1 MTSESIGPRD
11 QIQTLVSDALQE
23 AMRSGALPQA
33 ETPQVSVER
42 PQSIE
47 NGDFASSLPLK
58 LARGMRMNP
67 LQIAEKLAELVP
79 LGGPVERVW
88 AAKPGF
94 VNIALSPSWLSTRV
108 DLIRGAG
115 ASYGNVDIGD
125 GKRVQV
131 EFVSVNPTGP
141 VHVGHARGAV
151 FGSALAKILEAAGFS
166 VKREYYLNDAGTQM
180 GHFHKT
186 LLARYK
192 QAHGV
197 AAEVHAEGYQGEYMV
212 DLAREIADQVGK
224 KFLDMDDSEA
234 EAELGEIGLQR
245 MVAEIRSD
253 MAALRVN
260 YDEWFSERSLF
271 ADGHYD
277 AAMKLLKDQGYLV
290 ERDGAT
296 WFASSALGDDEDKV
310 VIRRTGVPTYFATD
324 LAYHYEKF
332 KNRGFDRVIDI
343 FGADHQGHARFFK
356 AMAKALGIEDGRLDL
371 LIYQLV
377 TLKRGDEVVRFSKRT
392 GDLITL
398 RELIEEV
405 GADACRFV
413 FLSRSTDSQ
422 MDFDLELAKEE
433 SSENPVYY
441 VQYAHA
447 RIASILRL
455 AAERGIDFSDGDTS
469 LLDHESE
476 LALIRKMLV
485 LPETVEFMAEN
496 LEPQHLPHYS
506 IELATS
512 FHTFYQQRRVVS
524 SKPEDLGI
532 TKARLK
538 LVDAART
545 VLARCLDLMIMEAPD
560 QM

>member
-1 MTSESIGPRD
+1 MTGEPIGPRD

-23 AMRSGALPQA
+23 AMHSGALPQA
-33 ETPQVSVER
+33 DTPPVSVER
-42 PQSIE
+42 PQNIE
-47 NGDFASSLPLK
+47 NGDFASSIPLK

-67 LQIAEKLAELVP
+67 LQIAEKLAKLVP
-79 LGGPVERVW
+79 LGGAVDRVW

-94 VNIALSPSWLSTRV
+94 VNIALSPAWLGTRV

-115 ASYGNVDIGD
+115 ATYGNVGLGD

-151 FGSALAKILEAAGFS
+151 FGSALARILEAAGYS
-166 VKREYYLNDAGTQM
+166 VEREYYVNDSGNQM
-180 GHFHKT
+180 AHFHKT
-186 LLARYK
+186 LMARYK

-197 AAEVHAEGYQGEYMV
+197 EAEVHAEGYQGEYMV
-212 DLAREIADQVGK
+212 DLAARIVDEEGGR
-224 KFLDMDDSEA
+224 FLDMDEAAA
-234 EAELGEIGLQR
+234 EAELGEIGLQH
-245 MVAEIRSD
+245 MVDEIRSD
-253 MAALRVN
+253 MRALRVD
-260 YDEWFSERSLF
+260 YDVWFSERSLF
-271 ADGHYD
+271 PDGQFD

-290 ERDGAT
+290 ERDDAT
-296 WFASSALGDDEDKV
+296 WFTSSALGDDDDKV
-310 VIRRTGVPTYFATD
+310 IIRSTGVPTYFATD
-324 LAYHYEKF
+324 VAYHYDKF
-332 KNRGFDRVIDI
+332 KKRGFDRVIDI

-356 AMAKALGIEDGRLDL
+356 AMTGALGIEDGRLDL
-371 LIYQLV
+371 LLYQLV
-377 TLKRGDEVVRFSKRT
+377 TLKRGEEVVRLSKRT

-398 RELIEEV
+398 RELIDEV

-447 RIASILRL
+447 RIASILSL
-455 AAERGIDFSDGDTS
+455 AAERGIDFTDGDTS

-496 LEPQHLPHYS
+496 LEPQHLPHYA

-512 FHTFYQQRRVVS
+512 LHTFYQQRRVVS
-524 SKPEDLGI
+524 SKPEDLDI

-560 QM
+560 EM

>member
-1 MTSESIGPRD
+1 MTFESTIPGNHIR
-11 QIQTLVSDALQE
+11 TLISDALEE
-23 AMRSGALPQA
+23 AMLSGALPQVD
-33 ETPQVSVER
+33 TPPVSVER
-42 PQSIE
+42 PQNIE
-47 NGDFASSLPLK
+47 NGDFASSTPLK
-58 LARGMRMNP
+58 LARPMRMNP
-67 LQIAEKLAELVP
+67 LRIAEKLAELIHV
-79 LGGPVERVW
+79 GGQVERVW

-94 VNIALSPSWLSTRV
+94 INIGLSSKWLASRV
-108 DLIRGAG
+108 DLIRDAD
-115 ASYGNVDIGD
+115 ATYGNISIGD

-151 FGSALAKILEAAGFS
+151 VGSALAKILEAAGYS
-166 VKREYYLNDAGTQM
+166 VEREYYLNDSGNQM
-180 GHFHKT
+180 GHFYKT

-192 QAHGV
+192 QANGV
-197 AAEVHAEGYQGEYMV
+197 AAEIHAEGYQGDYMV
-212 DLAREIADQVGK
+212 DLAREISDQEGRR
-224 KFLDMDDSEA
+224 FLDIDDAEA

-245 MVAEIRSD
+245 MVDEIRTD
-253 MAALRVN
+253 MSALRVD
-260 YDEWFSERSLF
+260 YDSWFSERSLF
-271 ADGHYD
+271 ADGQFD

-290 ERDGAT
+290 EKDGAT
-296 WFASSALGDDEDKV
+296 WFTSSALGDDKDKV
-310 VIRRTGVPTYFATD
+310 IIRSTGVPTYFATD
-324 LAYHYEKF
+324 LAYHYDKF

-356 AMAKALGIEDGRLDL
+356 AMTPALGIEDGRLEL
-371 LIYQLV
+371 LLYQLV
-377 TLKRGDEVVRFSKRT
+377 TLKRGDEVVRLSKRT

-413 FLSRSTDSQ
+413 FLSRSIDSQ

-433 SSENPVYY
+433 SAENPVYY

-455 AAERGIDFSDGDTS
+455 AAERGIDFTDGDTS

-496 LEPQHLPHYS
+496 LEPQHLPHYA

-524 SKPEDLGI
+524 SNPEDLDV

-545 VLARCLDLMIMEAPD
+545 VLARCLDLMLMEAPD
-560 QM
+560 KM

>member
-11 QIQTLVSDALQE
+11 QIQALVSDALEE

-33 ETPQVSVER
+33 DVPPVSVER
-42 PQSIE
+42 PQNIE
-47 NGDFASSLPLK
+47 NGDFASSVPLK
-58 LARGMRMNP
+58 LARAMRMNP
-67 LQIAEKLAELVP
+67 LQIAEKLAEFVP
-79 LGGPVERVW
+79 VGGPVERVW

-94 VNIALSPSWLSTRV
+94 VNIALSPDWLASRV
-108 DLIRGAG
+108 DLIRAEGAG
-115 ASYGNVDIGD
+115 YGNADIGE

-151 FGSALAKILEAAGFS
+151 VGSALAKILEAAGYS
-166 VKREYYLNDAGTQM
+166 VEREYYVNDSGNQM

-197 AAEVHAEGYQGEYMV
+197 EAEVHAEGYQGDYMV
-212 DLAREIADQVGK
+212 DLAKRIIDEEGGR
-224 KFLDMDDSEA
+224 FLDIPEAEA
-234 EAELGEIGLQR
+234 EAELGEIGLR
-245 MVAEIRSD
+245 HMVDEIRSD
-253 MAALRVN
+253 MEALRVD
-260 YDEWFSERSLF
+260 YDVWFSERSLF
-271 ADGHYD
+271 ADGQFD
-277 AAMKLLKDQGYLV
+277 AAMKLLKDQDYLV
-290 ERDGAT
+290 ERDNAT
-296 WFASSALGDDEDKV
+296 WFTSSALGDDDDKV
-310 VIRRTGVPTYFATD
+310 IVRSTGVPTYFATD
-324 LAYHYEKF
+324 VAYHYDKF
-332 KNRGFDRVIDI
+332 KNREFDRVIDI

-356 AMAKALGIEDGRLDL
+356 AMTAALGIEDGRLDL
-371 LIYQLV
+371 LLYQLV
-377 TLKRGDEVVRFSKRT
+377 TLKRGEEVVRLSKRT

-455 AAERGIDFSDGDTS
+455 AADRGIDFTDGNTA

-496 LEPQHLPHYS
+496 LEPQHLPHYA
-506 IELATS
+506 IELATA

-524 SKPEDLGI
+524 SKPEDMDI

-538 LVDAART
+538 LVDAARA

-560 QM
+560 EM

>member
-11 QIQTLVSDALQE
+11 QVQALVSDALQE

-33 ETPQVSVER
+33 DIPPVSVER
-42 PQSIE
+42 PQKIE
-47 NGDFASSLPLK
+47 NGDFASSVPLK

-67 LQIAEKLAELVP
+67 LQIAEKLAGLVP
-79 LGGPVERVW
+79 VGGPVERVW

-94 VNIALSPSWLSTRV
+94 VNIALSPAWLATRV
-108 DLIRGAG
+108 DLIREAG
-115 ASYGNVDIGD
+115 AAYGNVDIGH

-151 FGSALAKILEAAGFS
+151 VGSALAKILEAAGYS
-166 VKREYYLNDAGTQM
+166 VEREYYVNDSGNQM

-197 AAEVHAEGYQGEYMV
+197 EAEVHAEGYQGEYMV
-212 DLAREIADQVGK
+212 DLAREIADEVGRR
-224 KFLDMDDSEA
+224 FLDMDEAEA

-245 MVAEIRSD
+245 MVDGIRSD
-253 MAALRVN
+253 MAALRVE
-260 YDEWFSERSLF
+260 YDVWFSERSLF
-271 ADGHYD
+271 ANGQFD
-277 AAMKLLKDQGYLV
+277 ATMKLLKDQDYLV
-290 ERDGAT
+290 ERDDAT
-296 WFASSALGDDEDKV
+296 WFTSSALGDDDDKV
-310 VIRRTGVPTYFATD
+310 VIRSTGVPTYFATD
-324 LAYHYEKF
+324 MAYHYDKF

-356 AMAKALGIEDGRLDL
+356 AMTAALGIEDGRLDL
-371 LIYQLV
+371 LLYQLV
-377 TLKRGDEVVRFSKRT
+377 TLKRGEEVVRLSKRT

-398 RELIEEV
+398 RELIDEV

-413 FLSRSTDSQ
+413 FLSRSIDSQ
-422 MDFDLELAKEE
+422 MDFDMELAKEE

-506 IELATS
+506 IELATA

-524 SKPEDLGI
+524 SKPEDLDI

-545 VLARCLDLMIMEAPD
+545 VLARCLDLMIMNAPD

>member
-1 MTSESIGPRD
+1 MTLESTLPGD
-11 QIQTLVSDALQE
+11 QIRTLISDALEE
-23 AMRSGALPQA
+23 AMRSGTLPQVD
-33 ETPQVSVER
+33 TPPVSVER
-42 PQSIE
+42 PQNIE
-47 NGDFASSLPLK
+47 NGDFASSTPLK
-58 LARGMRMNP
+58 LARPMRMSP
-67 LQIAEKLAELVP
+67 LQIAENLAELIPV
-79 LGGPVERVW
+79 GGQVERVW

-94 VNIALSPSWLSTRV
+94 VNIALSPEWLASQV
-108 DLIRGAG
+108 DLIRDADDT
-115 ASYGNVDIGD
+115 YGNINIGD

-151 FGSALAKILEAAGFS
+151 IGSALAKILEAAGYS
-166 VKREYYLNDAGTQM
+166 VEREYYLNDSGNQM

-192 QAHGV
+192 QANGV
-197 AAEVHAEGYQGEYMV
+197 AAEIHAEGYQGDYMV
-212 DLAREIADQVGK
+212 DLAREISDQEGRR
-224 KFLDMDDSEA
+224 FLEMDDAEA

-245 MVAEIRSD
+245 MVDAIRSD
-253 MAALRVN
+253 MSTLRVD
-260 YDEWFSERSLF
+260 YDSWFSERSLF
-271 ADGHYD
+271 TDGQFD
-277 AAMKLLKDQGYLV
+277 ATMKLLKDQGYV
-290 ERDGAT
+290 AEKDGAT
-296 WFASSALGDDEDKV
+296 WFTSSALGDDEDKV
-310 VIRRTGVPTYFATD
+310 IIRSTGVPTYFATD
-324 LAYHYEKF
+324 MAYHYDKF

-356 AMAKALGIEDGRLDL
+356 AMTPALGIEDGRLEL
-371 LIYQLV
+371 LLYQLV
-377 TLKRGDEVVRFSKRT
+377 TLKRGDEVVRLSKRT

-413 FLSRSTDSQ
+413 FLSRSIDSQ

-433 SSENPVYY
+433 SAENPVYY

-455 AAERGIDFSDGDTS
+455 ATERGIDFTDGDTS

-496 LEPQHLPHYS
+496 MEPQHLPHYA

-524 SKPEDLGI
+524 SKPEDLDV
-532 TKARLK
+532 TKSRLK

-545 VLARCLDLMIMEAPD
+545 VLARCLDLMLMEAPD
-560 QM
+560 KM

>member
-1 MTSESIGPRD
+1 MTLESTIPGNHIR
-11 QIQTLVSDALQE
+11 TLISDALEE
-23 AMRSGALPQA
+23 AMRSGALPQV
-33 ETPQVSVER
+33 ETPPVSVER
-42 PQSIE
+42 PQKIE
-47 NGDFASSLPLK
+47 NGDFASSTPLK
-58 LARGMRMNP
+58 LAKPMRMNP
-67 LQIAEKLAELVP
+67 LQIAEKLAELIPV
-79 LGGPVERVW
+79 GGQVERVW
-88 AAKPGF
+88 TAKPGF
-94 VNIALSPSWLSTRV
+94 VNIALSPEWLASRV
-108 DLIRGAG
+108 DLIRDANDT
-115 ASYGNVDIGD
+115 YGNIGIGD

-151 FGSALAKILEAAGFS
+151 VGSALAKILEAAGYS
-166 VKREYYLNDAGTQM
+166 VEREYYLNDSGNQM

-192 QAHGV
+192 QANGV
-197 AAEVHAEGYQGEYMV
+197 AAEVHAEGYQGDYMV
-212 DLAREIADQVGK
+212 DLAREISDQEGRR
-224 KFLDMDDSEA
+224 FLDMDDAEA

-245 MVAEIRSD
+245 MVDEIRTD
-253 MAALRVN
+253 MSALRVD
-260 YDEWFSERSLF
+260 YDSWFSERSLF
-271 ADGHYD
+271 TNGQFD
-277 AAMKLLKDQGYLV
+277 AAMKLLKDQGYV
-290 ERDGAT
+290 AEKDGAT
-296 WFASSALGDDEDKV
+296 WFTSSALGDDDDKV
-310 VIRRTGVPTYFATD
+310 IIRSTGVPTYFATD
-324 LAYHYEKF
+324 VAYHYDKF

-356 AMAKALGIEDGRLDL
+356 AMKPALGIADDQLEL
-371 LIYQLV
+371 LLYQLV
-377 TLKRGDEVVRFSKRT
+377 TLKRGDEVVRLSKRT

-413 FLSRSTDSQ
+413 FLSRSVDSQ

-433 SSENPVYY
+433 SAENPVYY

-455 AAERGIDFSDGDTS
+455 ATERGIDFTDGDTS

-485 LPETVEFMAEN
+485 LPETVEFMALN
-496 LEPQHLPHYS
+496 LEPQHLPHYA

-524 SKPEDLGI
+524 SKPEDLEV
-532 TKARLK
+532 TRARLK

-545 VLARCLDLMIMEAPD
+545 VLARCLDLMLMEAPD
-560 QM
+560 KM